1 MRPICN
7 TRKPPSIGWPLCRSP
22 GAAGELIAKLGPGFT
37 GYPQKRMSQ
46 PGSSLAEPCRQ
57 AGPVLSTLQ

>member
-7 TRKPPSIGWPLCRSP
+7 TRKSTSTAWPLCRNS
-22 GAAGELIAKLGPGFT
+22 GAVGELIAKPGPGFT
-37 GYPQKRMSQ
+37 GCPQNELSQ
-46 PGSSLAEPCRQ
+46 PGSSLAGPCRQ